1 MASASPDELE
11 LISPRWP
18 CFKLPFR
25 TISIST
31 PCVPRLRGVADSAYR
46 LQMLFNWYTIDACF
60 LSSGWQIKNRGMFA
74 VTCIGV
80 ILLVI
85 LVEGFRCLGKEYD
98 LFLACQCQRQAA
110 MLGAKNRSNGGT
122 IRLRVTPLQQLAR
135 AVIHAL
141 TFGGAYIIMLLAMYF
156 NVYVI
161 ICIFIGA
168 GLGKFLCD
176 WMAVQVHLEGEMIE
190 VKGVEETTI
199 CCG

>member
-1 MASASPDELE
+1 MSAESPANHD
-11 LISPRWP
+11 I
-18 CFKLPFR
+18 
-25 TISIST
+25 
-31 PCVPRLRGVADSAYR
+31 
-46 LQMLFNWYTIDACF
+46 QMLFNWYTIDACF
-60 LSSGWQIKNRGMFA
+60 LSTGWQIKNNGMFA
-74 VTCIGV
+74 ATCIGI

-85 LVEGFRCLGKEYD
+85 LVEALRRLGKEYD
-98 LFLACQCQRQAA
+98 TFLTRQFQRQAA
-110 MLGAKNRSNGGT
+110 ALSAKKDNGVTRAESVGVGL
-122 IRLRVTPLQQLAR
+122 RFRVTPLQQLAR

-176 WMAVQVHLEGEMIE
+176 WMVVTVGVDGVQE
-190 VKGVEETTI
+190 VAKGVEETTV

>member
-1 MASASPDELE
+1 MQGMDMSSSSDSSACQ
-11 LISPRWP
+11 ISVRA
-18 CFKLPFR
+18 KGH
-25 TISIST
+25 
-31 PCVPRLRGVADSAYR
+31 GVADSAHI

-60 LSSGWQIKNRGMFA
+60 LSSGWKIKNNCMFA

-85 LVEGFRCLGKEYD
+85 LVEGLRRLGKEYD
-98 LFLACQCQRQAA
+98 LFLTRQYQRQATA
-110 MLGAKNRSNGGT
+110 LGAKTRATAGEHHLSDFL
-122 IRLRVTPLQQLAR
+122 LRVTPLQQFAR

-176 WMAVQVHLEGEMIE
+176 WMVVHVHLEDAQTAKVTE
-190 VKGVEETTI
+190 VENTTI

>member
-1 MASASPDELE
+1 
-11 LISPRWP
+11 
-18 CFKLPFR
+18 
-25 TISIST
+25 
-31 PCVPRLRGVADSAYR
+31 
-46 LQMLFNWYTIDACF
+46 MLFNWYTIDACF

-85 LVEGFRCLGKEYD
+85 LVEGFRRLGKEYD
-98 LFLACQCQRQAA
+98 LFLTRQCQRQASI
-110 MLGAKNRSNGGT
+110 LGAKNGANTGGH

-135 AVIHAL
+135 AVIHAV

-156 NVYVI
+156 NVYLI

-176 WMAVQVHLEGEMIE
+176 WMVVQVYLEDARMIE

>member
-1 MASASPDELE
+1 MSSSSDSSACQ
-11 LISPRWP
+11 IS
-18 CFKLPFR
+18 
-25 TISIST
+25 
-31 PCVPRLRGVADSAYR
+31 
-46 LQMLFNWYTIDACF
+46 MLFNWYTIDACF

-85 LVEGFRCLGKEYD
+85 LVEAFRRLGKEYD
-98 LFLACQCQRQAA
+98 LFLTRQYQCQAS
-110 MLGAKNRSNGGT
+110 MLGAKNQAHGGN
-122 IRLRVTPLQQLAR
+122 IFRVTPLQQLVR

-156 NVYVI
+156 NVYLI

-176 WMAVQVHLEGEMIE
+176 WMVVPLNLEDAQMVE